1 MEDIYCN
8 LGCSSWNYTNKFI
21 LFSSV
26 SWSFLYFKFDYNSLS
41 WINSWFWDISNNS
54 IIINFLPE
62 FLATSYGW
70 IISLMNAFV
79 SWVSNQEAFLIKN
92 ISFSL
97 AQVLIS
103 YLIITALIIWVKNK
117 TYKNLAFLFI
127 AILLSQSYFIYEKY
141 NASSYEFIVF
151 HKSRHSIIGF
161 KNNREL
167 LLHHNLND
175 IGNEKLITNYKVGEQ
190 IKKTIIDSIQDFYI
204 TNKRMI
210 LVIDSLNVY
219 NPKTIKPDILL
230 LRNSPKI
237 NLKREIVLI
246 LKWVLV
252 R

>member
-1 MEDIYCN
+1 
-8 LGCSSWNYTNKFI
+8 
-21 LFSSV
+21 
-26 SWSFLYFKFDYNSLS
+26 
-41 WINSWFWDISNNS
+41 
-54 IIINFLPE
+54 
-62 FLATSYGW
+62 
-70 IISLMNAFV
+70 MNAFV

-204 TNKRMI
+204 INKRII

-237 NLKREIVLI
+237 NLKRVIDSIKPELI
-246 LKWVLV
+246 ISDGSNYKSYQERWKKTCENKKTPFHQTSKEGAFLIKY
-252 R
+252 